1 MSSGLSPQLPL
12 VVDEVFGVYNLNT
25 TFEQLAKQNLK
36 MLVLTIPGERMMD
49 PEFGV
54 GLRKYLFELNND
66 NTYSEIDRNI
76 RDQVQRY
83 LSYIAIDRI
92 EFQVPEGNLDLF
104 PHNLS
109 ISISFTIL
117 PLRLSTSLQID
128 VDQPI

>member
-1 MSSGLSPQLPL
+1 MSSGLSPQLSL
-12 VVDEVFGVYNLNT
+12 VVDEVFGAYNLNT

-54 GLRKYLFELNND
+54 GLRKYLFELNGD
-66 NTYSEIDRNI
+66 STYSEIDRNI
-76 RDQVQRY
+76 REQVQRY
-83 LSYIAIDRI
+83 LSYINIDNI
-92 EFQVPEGNLDLF
+92 KFQIPEGNPNLF

>member
-12 VVDEVFGVYNLNT
+12 VVDEVFGAYNLNT

-36 MLVLTIPGERMMD
+36 MLILTIPGERIMD

-54 GLRKYLFELNND
+54 GLRKYLFELNGD

-76 RDQVQRY
+76 REQVQRY
-83 LSYIAIDRI
+83 LSYISI
-92 EFQVPEGNLDLF
+92 ENIKFQIPEGNPDLF